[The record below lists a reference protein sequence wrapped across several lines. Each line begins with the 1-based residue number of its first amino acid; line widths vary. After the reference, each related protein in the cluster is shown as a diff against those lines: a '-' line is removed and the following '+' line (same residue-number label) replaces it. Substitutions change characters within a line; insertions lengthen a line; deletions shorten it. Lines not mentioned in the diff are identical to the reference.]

1 MKLAI
6 LITRK
11 IDNWGVKLCHFEIF
25 KMFFQI
31 LRSLMGHFY
40 TYINIFWS
48 LKVKTQSMKFLKVV
62 CVRLGKKIWN
72 SISNRC
78 YFLVNYFIG
87 FKITT
92 YDFSRMM
99 WIFSQFSGKGS
110 KYYLYSII
118 YLVHY
123 IPCNDIIHTDLKVS
137 QAEWHKECNS
147 RGGSSLGKYCL
158 FSTYILR
165 EPRQNIAYVEIW
177 RIFSLI
183 K

>member
-1 MKLAI
+1 
-6 LITRK
+6 
-11 IDNWGVKLCHFEIF
+11 
-25 KMFFQI
+25 
-31 LRSLMGHFY
+31 MGHFY

-72 SISNRC
+72 SIISNRC

-110 KYYLYSII
+110 KCYLYSII

-123 IPCNDIIHTDLKVS
+123 IPLNDIIHYRLEGVTSWATQGMQFQRWFLIRQILFIFYLHIEGTKTKHCIRRNMKDIFFDKMIKKY
-137 QAEWHKECNS
+137 ECKE
-147 RGGSSLGKYCL
+147 
-158 FSTYILR
+158 
-165 EPRQNIAYVEIW
+165 
-177 RIFSLI
+177 
-183 K
+183 